1 VIAAFVATGLVNG
14 ANAAEKPWWPFP
26 VHEFSTG
33 KARVVDYVPL
43 QEKASKKYHLVALLP
58 HMKDKSW
65 LAINYGLIME
75 AKRLGVRMTIF
86 EAGGYENLTRQLSQY
101 DDAVAMGADAILPG
115 VISEAGLSKK
125 IKVGIDKGITQVSIL
140 NPVMEAPFDGR
151 VFIDSRIMGY
161 YGGLEIIDYF
171 KDKDKVRSVIFPG
184 PQASGWAEQ
193 YDEGFRRALK
203 EKGEGKIEILTA
215 MYGDTGKS
223 VQLKLV
229 EDALQSYDNIDL
241 LYGNCPMAEA
251 AVNVLDEAGLTG
263 KTVIMA
269 SYCNEDVI
277 AAIRRGDMI
286 GAVLEHC
293 VVQARIGVDMAV
305 RLLDNKPHGYGDVI
319 NPIPVVINPGNVNSV
334 DLSSAFAPA
343 DYRPIYTLD

>member
-1 VIAAFVATGLVNG
+1 
-14 ANAAEKPWWPFP
+14 
-26 VHEFSTG
+26 
-33 KARVVDYVPL
+33 
-43 QEKASKKYHLVALLP
+43 
-58 HMKDKSW
+58 
-65 LAINYGLIME
+65 ME
-75 AKRLGVRMTIF
+75 AKRLGVKMTIF

-140 NPVMEAPFDGR
+140 NPVLEAPFDGR
-151 VFIDSRIMGY
+151 VYIDGRVLGY
-161 YGGLEIIDYF
+161 YGGIEVVKYF
-171 KDKDKVRSVIFPG
+171 KNKPKIRTVMFPG

-193 YDEGFRRALK
+193 YAEGFRKAIQ
-203 EKGEGKIEILTA
+203 EKGEGKFEILDEK
-215 MYGDTGKS
+215 YGDTGKS

-251 AVNVLDEAGLTG
+251 AVNVVDEAGLTG

-277 AAIRRGDMI
+277 AAIRRDEMI

-293 VVQARIGVDMAV
+293 VVQARIGVDIAV
-305 RLLDNKPHGYGDVI
+305 RLLEGKPHDFSKAV
-319 NPIPVVINPGNVNSV
+319 NPIPVGINPANINTV

-343 DYRPIYTLD
+343 TYRPVYKVD